1 MFWSIS
7 KQTNLNQDQGKKE
20 LYKYCLVLINYKI
33 LSRYEYETGGRDTPF
48 IFRRGYILLEEKN
61 AALFCA
67 KNSLFEMFIDI
78 REYSII
84 RKLAGFF
91 ASKATT
97 QISLFQPQKK
107 YKGVP
112 A

>member
-1 MFWSIS
+1 MFSVIV
-7 KQTNLNQDQGKKE
+7 TT
-20 LYKYCLVLINYKI
+20 VNYKI
-33 LSRYEYETGGRDTPF
+33 LNRYEYETGGRDTPF

-91 ASKATT
+91 ASKATS